1 MPPDDQLEQEAT
13 PTNAQFDPPQDDPMG
28 EEVVN
33 LWEAEDPPDEDYV
46 VEQATCSSISA
57 SNPCVLYEASI
68 ICARDEDGQ
77 IEPGEKIVV
86 SRDWGYLLG
95 PQRVAL
101 RRQSIGSAWE
111 KLPWTGHLCYL
122 FTRSWE
128 MGRLRAHYHKTRQFD
143 MFFFLDDCLYFLTDW
158 MRAQGEPPGWED
170 RFDIHRERWSENWLL

>member
-57 SNPCVLYEASI
+57 SNPWVLYEASI

-95 PQRVAL
+95 PQRAAL

-143 MFFFLDDCLYFLTDW
+143 MFF
-158 MRAQGEPPGWED
+158 
-170 RFDIHRERWSENWLL
+170 S